1 MMTLKERINEDVRNA
16 MRAREARRVG
26 TLRML
31 LAAIKQREVDERI
44 ELDDTAVIA
53 VINRMLKQR
62 KDSIA
67 QFAAAGRQELVD
79 AESFELEL
87 LAGYLPSELSASEIS
102 DAVTAAIAETGAR
115 GPADMAKVMSV
126 LRAKLAGRA
135 EMSEVARLVR
145 ARLAGA

>member
-115 GPADMAKVMSV
+115 GPADMAKVMFV